1 MPGLLE
7 TLEIRAGALRE
18 RLDARRRKEA
28 EGQMGLD
35 LSGSTKPA
43 GGGEKCG
50 QGWIDPNKTC
60 RKGSG
65 DAPYEARRSRP
76 KETIV
81 FPEPLVGP
89 SGAKLRSYSWQWTL
103 VEDVD
108 ARGEVVEKR
117 VSDWEKSLAN
127 VETGRQV
134 VHQFDV
140 EVNGEI
146 RTVSAESA
154 LKLMGYLSSGD
165 AKPFTSL
172 KSTAR
177 TVARL
182 RMARAELD
190 QLQERWEKEWQEVV
204 AQPKP
209 SASAGEWRQ
218 GNGDYKKRTWQ
229 MGDIKEEQIWNSNG
243 KFTDQEMESSLV
255 RQWHAERM
263 RERGWD
269 YKGERRG
276 AMEAYVTRTRR
287 DLERRLARAEAKLQ
301 ARPTLD
307 SLEAT
312 LARLDARIK
321 QAPGQLAL
329 SFGSS
334 GSKGKGKGTG
344 QPCGDGWIP
353 RDKTCHKSGSQTGKQ
368 LHPLLQEALRR
379 KAEQA
384 KAAKAPKPPA
394 AIGPVAVSLAPD
406 GSVLI
411 NGKPP
416 KKSLGGGAYGDAFMA
431 DGPDGPVVVKVDR
444 VTNAD
449 PMESNPDVPREQ
461 QRRNMVERELNNM
474 RKAHELGLASEPL
487 GTVQQLPDGR
497 LAFAY
502 RMIEGVKKAKDHR
515 MMNMTP
521 EATELMAQ
529 PGALANYARSVAVIA
544 RKMADA
550 GFSHGDMHAG
560 NMILSSDG
568 SLNLVDWGYAAM
580 RRPGSAAAIASEE
593 ANTLFILGGGMIN
606 VNSMVDRKLTGRG
619 PKPDII
625 YALNDTISRARDA
638 ESAYRRIK
646 SEYTKKWREDPAN
659 DLENPGKAIRE
670 ANRLTR
676 EEGIPYDEAERRVGL
691 EPPISPEV
699 EAAAARERDRI
710 FGSDRL
716 RRFRRAVD
724 RHYAAWNEFD
734 W

>member
-218 GNGDYKKRTWQ
+218 GNGDYNKRTWQ